1 MQASGTYDPARLW
14 VRCRSA
20 RSRLMRAD
28 ALGRA
33 IHHGCTK
40 SARVCRSEK
49 KCFFF
54 YTPHGVFSLCY
65 RNCIRYCYCIA
76 LLCIA
81 MHCNAYMSIVV
92 MCVFSLTLVRV
103 FSLYIRIYLYTYPY
117 LYSRAMPSNAELCRA
132 MPGKC
137 FAATLFCLS
146 CCGAVW
152 RFCPIFTRIVLIVY

>member
-103 FSLYIRIYLYTYPY
+103 LSLYIRICICI
-117 LYSRAMPSNAELCRA
+117 RIRICIAELCRA
-132 MPGKC
+132 MPSFAGQCRANALPRHC
-137 FAATLFCLS
+137 FVCPAAARCGDFALS
-146 CCGAVW
+146 LRGLCS
-152 RFCPIFTRIVLIVY
+152 